1 MTPTPYRKLKMIPKN
16 LKKPVKNVRWVTDEP
31 QKQQRIQLYKKCPT
45 CILVPPKKGQDK
57 MDSKNY
63 KFPICTKLSKTNNK
77 CQYNCTGLLAAS
89 RRARLTKKYPKVLSL
104 TTKLLNNW
112 ECTKKAVKASTLKR
126 KPVKKIVKRKK
137 PVKKIVKK
145 KPAKKILKRKKPVK
159 KIVKRKPVKKI
170 VKRKKPV
177 KKIVKRKPIK
187 KIVKRKPAKKIVI
200 RRKKPVKKTTTL
212 RRKN

>member
-57 MDSKNY
+57 TDSKNY

-112 ECTKKAVKASTLKR
+112 ECTKKAAKASTLKR
-126 KPVKKIVKRKK
+126 KPVKKILKRK